1 MRRQSCSRAS
11 PPPYAV
17 YRAPADAVP
26 SNLAIGTPPAQA
38 PWRATAADSDWQA
51 VFPGSDLNLSRS
63 YVAAGQSVDLF
74 IAYYWR
80 QRPEAELVA
89 WSNRVADERTWYLI
103 SSATRPVEFEGRQLA
118 VTESRLRAKQRRRI
132 VWHWNWIDGRFT
144 ASQLT
149 AKLLQ
154 TKTRLLAGEQRA
166 AFIAV
171 SVEESDGT
179 AAARA
184 VLESLIAGALSL
196 TPCLEG
202 AGPAPASC

>member
-1 MRRQSCSRAS
+1 M
-11 PPPYAV
+11 
-17 YRAPADAVP
+17 
-26 SNLAIGTPPAQA
+26 
-38 PWRATAADSDWQA
+38 
-51 VFPGSDLNLSRS
+51 GSSHI
-63 YVAAGQSVDLF
+63 DLF

-89 WSNRVADERTWYLI
+89 WGNRVADERTWFLV
-103 SSATRPVEFEGRQLA
+103 SSAARTVEFEGRQLA
-118 VTESRLRAKQRRRI
+118 VTESRLRAKKRWRI
-132 VWHWNWIDGRFT
+132 VWHWNWIDGQFT

-154 TKTRLLAGEQRA
+154 TKTRLLTGDRRA

-184 VLESLIAGALSL
+184 ALKSLIAGALTL